1 MHVLNERKE
10 LSDTEGRTDPNY
22 KNTFFDKIEIL
33 DVHILINN
41 DFYFCNHDY
50 LIKCLM
56 LRLEFNLY

>member
-1 MHVLNERKE
+1 MNEKSYPLRKDGPTPIIKM
-10 LSDTEGRTDPNY
+10 L
-22 KNTFFDKIEIL
+22 FFDKIEIL